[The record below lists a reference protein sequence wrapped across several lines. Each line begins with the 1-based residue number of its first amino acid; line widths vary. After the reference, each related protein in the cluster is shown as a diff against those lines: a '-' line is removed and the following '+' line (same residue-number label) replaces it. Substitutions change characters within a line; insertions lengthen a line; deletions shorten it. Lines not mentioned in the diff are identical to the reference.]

1 MSEKTI
7 KRDNWIANFNLIGEA
22 KINDYTFK
30 IDERSEKS
38 GWIYNS
44 LNLGVDCGE
53 KHGVVYCEMM
63 GGFSDSGNNVIYAHG
78 KNDDGKDDFNEKL
91 QIDWEDRMNDDILE
105 SVGDLSFITVGLEKT
120 DKGKMFRK
128 KFLSPYDAIAY
139 IQEYLKDGMKV
150 NVRGTLK
157 YSTYNDKTQVRKNIT
172 SIFLSNA
179 DSPDKYVARFNQ
191 SILLD
196 SDSASLKPENIDKDK
211 SVMYIDARVL
221 DYVKE
226 INGHEIKGQYPFRK
240 QFEYQMDFT
249 KPDVCKRIM
258 DKVFKVR
265 KGITQY
271 TFEGIFIEGG
281 AMITA
286 TLDDIPDDIKELIE
300 IGVYTEEEALA
311 RCSTNGSREQRMV
324 LTRPYIRNTEDGS
337 VLQRF
342 DEKYTE
348 EDLSFDFLYQD
359 DSDNED
365 FASSDD
371 EDMDWLNDL

>member
-1 MSEKTI
+1 MSENVI

-78 KNDDGKDDFNEKL
+78 KDDNGKDDFNEKL

-105 SVGDLSFITVGLEKT
+105 SVGDLSFITVGLERT

-211 SVMYIDARVL
+211 SIMYIDARVL

-249 KPDVCKRIM
+249 KPDVCKKVM

-286 TLDDIPDDIKELIE
+286 TLDDIPDEIKELIE
-300 IGVYTEEEALA
+300 IGVYTEEEALT

-324 LTRPYIRNTEDGS
+324 LTKPYIRNTEDGS

-365 FASSDD
+365 FADSDD

>member
-105 SVGDLSFITVGLEKT
+105 SVGDLSFITVGLERT

-150 NVRGTLK
+150 NVRGTSK

>member
-1 MSEKTI
+1 MSENVI

-78 KNDDGKDDFNEKL
+78 KDDDGKDDFNEKL

-105 SVGDLSFITVGLEKT
+105 SVGDLSFITVGLERT

-191 SILLD
+191 TILLD

-211 SVMYIDARVL
+211 SVMYVDARVL

-249 KPDVCKRIM
+249 KPDVCKKVI

-286 TLDDIPDDIKELIE
+286 TLDDIPDEIKELIE
-300 IGVYTEEEALA
+300 IGVYTEEEALT
-311 RCSTNGSREQRMV
+311 RCSTNGSREQRMI
-324 LTRPYIRNTEDGS
+324 LTRPYIKNTEDGS

-359 DSDNED
+359 DSDDED
-365 FASSDD
+365 FASNDD

>member
-1 MSEKTI
+1 MFENVI

-78 KNDDGKDDFNEKL
+78 KDDDGKDDFNEKL

-105 SVGDLSFITVGLEKT
+105 SVGDLSFITVGLERT

-211 SVMYIDARVL
+211 SVMYVDARVL

-249 KPDVCKRIM
+249 KPDVCKKVM

-265 KGITQY
+265 NGITQY

-286 TLDDIPDDIKELIE
+286 TLDDIPDEIKELIE
-300 IGVYTEEEALA
+300 IGVYTEEEALT

-324 LTRPYIRNTEDGS
+324 LTKPYIRNTEDGS

-365 FASSDD
+365 FADSDD

>member
-324 LTRPYIRNTEDGS
+324 LTKPYIKNTEDGS

-348 EDLSFDFLYQD
+348 EDLSFDFLYTN
-359 DSDNED
+359 DSDDED

>member
-1 MSEKTI
+1 MSEKVI

-44 LNLGVDCGE
+44 LNLGIDCGE

-63 GGFSDSGNNVIYAHG
+63 GGFSDSGNNIIYAHG
-78 KNDDGKDDFNEKL
+78 KDDNGNDDFNEKL
-91 QIDWEDRMNDDILE
+91 QIDWEDRMNDNILE
-105 SVGDLSFITVGLEKT
+105 SVGDLSFITVGLERT

-157 YSTYNDKTQVRKNIT
+157 YSTYNNKTQVRKNIT

-249 KPDVCKRIM
+249 KPDVCKKVM

-271 TFEGIFIEGG
+271 TFEGIFVEGG

-286 TLDDIPDDIKELIE
+286 TLDDIPDEIKELIE

-311 RCSTNGSREQRMV
+311 RCSTNGNREQRMV
-324 LTRPYIRNTEDGS
+324 LTKPYIRNTEDGS

-359 DSDNED
+359 DSEDED
-365 FASSDD
+365 FANND

>member
-1 MSEKTI
+1 MSENVI

-105 SVGDLSFITVGLEKT
+105 SVGDLSFITVGLERT

-211 SVMYIDARVL
+211 SVMYVDARVL

-249 KPDVCKRIM
+249 KPDVCKKVM

-286 TLDDIPDDIKELIE
+286 TLDDIPDEIKELIE

-311 RCSTNGSREQRMV
+311 RCSTNGSREQRMI

-365 FASSDD
+365 FADSDD
-371 EDMDWLNDL
+371 DNMDWLNDL

>member
-1 MSEKTI
+1 MSENVI

-38 GWIYNS
+38 DWIYNS

-53 KHGVVYCEMM
+53 KYGVVYCEMM

-78 KNDDGKDDFNEKL
+78 KDDDGKDDFNEKL

-105 SVGDLSFITVGLEKT
+105 SVGDLSFITVGLERT

-128 KFLSPYDAIAY
+128 KFLSPYDAISY
-139 IQEYLKDGMKV
+139 IQEYLKDSMKV

-249 KPDVCKRIM
+249 KPDVCKKVM

-286 TLDDIPDDIKELIE
+286 TLDDIPDEIKELIE
-300 IGVYTEEEALA
+300 IGVYTEEEALT

-324 LTRPYIRNTEDGS
+324 LTKPYIRNTEDGS

-365 FASSDD
+365 FADSDD

>member
-1 MSEKTI
+1 MSENVI

-38 GWIYNS
+38 DWIYNS

-78 KNDDGKDDFNEKL
+78 KDDDGKDDFNEKL

-105 SVGDLSFITVGLEKT
+105 SVGDLSFITVGLERT

-211 SVMYIDARVL
+211 SVMYVDARVL

-249 KPDVCKRIM
+249 KPDVCKKVM

-286 TLDDIPDDIKELIE
+286 TLDDIPDEIKELIE
-300 IGVYTEEEALA
+300 IGVYTEEEALT

-324 LTRPYIRNTEDGS
+324 LTKPYIRNTEDGS

-365 FASSDD
+365 FADSDD

>member
-1 MSEKTI
+1 MSEKVI

-53 KHGVVYCEMM
+53 KHGIVYCEMM

-78 KNDDGKDDFNEKL
+78 KDDDGKDDFNEKL

-105 SVGDLSFITVGLEKT
+105 SVGDLSFITVGLERT

-249 KPDVCKRIM
+249 KPDVCKKVM

-286 TLDDIPDDIKELIE
+286 TLDDIPDEIKELIE

-311 RCSTNGSREQRMV
+311 RCSTNGSREQRMI

-365 FASSDD
+365 FADSDD
-371 EDMDWLNDL
+371 DNMDWLNDL

>member
-1 MSEKTI
+1 MSEKLI
-7 KRDNWIANFNLIGEA
+7 KRDNWIASFNLIGEA

-78 KNDDGKDDFNEKL
+78 KDDNGKDDFDEKL

-221 DYVKE
+221 DYVNE

-249 KPDVCKRIM
+249 KPDVCKKVM

-324 LTRPYIRNTEDGS
+324 LTKPYIKNTEDGS

-365 FASSDD
+365 FADSDD
-371 EDMDWLNDL
+371 DNMDWLNDL

>member
-1 MSEKTI
+1 MSEKMI
-7 KRDNWIANFNLIGEA
+7 KRDNWIASFNLIGEA

-78 KNDDGKDDFNEKL
+78 KDDNGKDNFDEKL

-179 DSPDKYVARFNQ
+179 DSTDKYVARFNQ

-221 DYVKE
+221 DYVNE

-249 KPDVCKRIM
+249 KPDVCKRVM

-300 IGVYTEEEALA
+300 IGVYTEEEALT

-324 LTRPYIRNTEDGS
+324 LTKPYIRNTEDGS

-348 EDLSFDFLYQD
+348 EDLSFDFLYTN
-359 DSDNED
+359 DSDDED

-371 EDMDWLNDL
+371 DNMDWLNDL